1 MLIPV
6 VLAAALMNA
15 AMVAA
20 SAVSAILIADDL
32 GPALAGLPNTAGVL
46 GTAAGAVLV
55 GRWTA
60 RLSRAQALKIGY
72 GVGVAGGAFTVIA
85 AVGAP
90 VALLFAGMF
99 LLGVGNA
106 ASLLSRYAAADA
118 APPARRSR
126 AMSTVIWAS
135 TLGAAGGPFL
145 MAPSQSTASSLGLP
159 AVAGP
164 FLLALAA
171 VFAALVAS
179 TYIRRTSTAD
189 APQVTDQTSGRPV
202 LLAAGVMI
210 VGQLVMVSVMT
221 AVPVHTHLHHDGLG
235 VLGVMLSVHTLGMF
249 ALSPLTGWLI
259 DRCGSRIV
267 MLAGLTGL
275 LVAAVL
281 VTRTGMAFTP
291 ALFLLGYAWNLCYL
305 GGSSQ
310 LGSAVLESRV
320 ESSIWA
326 VSAIATATS
335 PWLFTLGGFPVLA
348 AVSLVLAVPLLILV
362 LSHHARRALAR
373 GHQRPATP

>member
-46 GTAAGAVLV
+46 GTAAGAVAV
-55 GRWTA
+55 GRWTT
-60 RLSRAQALKIGY
+60 RHGRAQALQTGY
-72 GVGVAGGAFTVIA
+72 GVGVAGAALAVVA

-90 VALLFAGMF
+90 IALLFVGMS

-106 ASLLSRYAAADA
+106 ASLLSRYAAADVV
-118 APPARRSR
+118 PLARRAR
-126 AMSTVIWAS
+126 AMSTVVWAS
-135 TLGAAGGPFL
+135 TIGAAGGPFL
-145 MAPSQSTASSLGLP
+145 LAPSQSFASGFDLP

-179 TYIRRTSTAD
+179 TYIRRVRSTDVPLRRSAT
-189 APQVTDQTSGRPV
+189 AGGSL

-210 VGQLVMVSVMT
+210 VGHLAMVSLMT
-221 AVPVHTHLHHDGLG
+221 AVPVHTHQHSEGLG
-235 VLGVMLSVHTLGMF
+235 LLGLMLSVHTLGMF
-249 ALSPLTGWLI
+249 ALSPLTGWGI
-259 DRCGSRIV
+259 DRFGSRTV
-267 MLAGLTGL
+267 MLAGLMLLLLSAGLMTQTG
-275 LVAAVL
+275 A
-281 VTRTGMAFTP
+281 AFTP

-305 GGSSQ
+305 GGSAHLASPE
-310 LGSAVLESRV
+310 LESRV

-326 VSAIATATS
+326 VAAVSTATS
-335 PWLFTLGGFPVLA
+335 PWLFTLGGFPLLSAVA
-348 AVSLVLAVPLLILV
+348 AALAVPLLL
-362 LSHHARRALAR
+362 LTLRSK
-373 GHQRPATP
+373 GATKEMVQQ

>member
-1 MLIPV
+1 MLTPV

-46 GTAAGAVLV
+46 GTAAGAVLI
-55 GRWTA
+55 GRWTS
-60 RLSRAQALKIGY
+60 RLNRAHALRLGY
-72 GVGVAGGAFTVIA
+72 AVGVVGAAGTVLA

-90 VALLFAGMF
+90 IALLFAGMF
-99 LLGVGNA
+99 LLGAGNA
-106 ASLLSRYAAADA
+106 ASLLSRYAAADL
-118 APPARRSR
+118 APAARRAR
-126 AMSTVIWAS
+126 AMSTVVWAS

-145 MAPSQSTASSLGLP
+145 MEPSQSAASGLGLP
-159 AVAGP
+159 AIAGP

-179 TYIRRTSTAD
+179 TYIRRTEPAD
-189 APQVTDQTSGRPV
+189 APPVRTATNGRPV

-221 AVPVHTHLHHDGLG
+221 AVPVHTHMHHDGLG

-249 ALSPLTGWLI
+249 ALSPLTGWWI
-259 DRCGSRIV
+259 DRSGPRVV
-267 MLAGLTGL
+267 MLAGLVGL

-281 VTRTGMAFTP
+281 ATRTGLVFTP
-291 ALFLLGYAWNLCYL
+291 SLFLLGYAWNLCYL
-305 GGSSQ
+305 GGSAQ
-310 LGSAVLESRV
+310 LGSAALESRV
-320 ESSIWA
+320 ESSIWT
-326 VSAIATATS
+326 VSALATATS

-348 AVSLVLAVPLLILV
+348 AVSLALAVPLLV
-362 LSHHARRALAR
+362 LALRYRERVLAQSGPR
-373 GHQRPATP
+373 

>member
-1 MLIPV
+1 MLTPV

-46 GTAAGAVLV
+46 GTAAGAVLI

-60 RLSRAQALKIGY
+60 RRNRAQALRYGY
-72 GVGVAGGAFTVIA
+72 GVGVAGGATTVLS
-85 AVGAP
+85 AVGGP
-90 VALLFAGMF
+90 IALLFAGMF
-99 LLGVGNA
+99 LLGAGNA
-106 ASLLSRYAAADA
+106 AALLSRYAAADL
-118 APPARRSR
+118 APASKRSR
-126 AMSTVIWAS
+126 AMSTVVWAS

-145 MAPSQSTASSLGLP
+145 LAPSQSAASVAGLP
-159 AVAGP
+159 AIAGP

-171 VFAALVAS
+171 VFSALVAS
-179 TYIRRTSTAD
+179 TYIRRTKPAD
-189 APQVTDQTSGRPV
+189 APRVPTATSGRPV
-202 LLAAGVMI
+202 LLAAGVMV

-249 ALSPLTGWLI
+249 ALSPLTGWWI
-259 DRCGSRIV
+259 DRSGPRVV
-267 MLAGLTGL
+267 MLAGLVGL

-281 VTRTGMAFTP
+281 VTRTVTP
-291 ALFLLGYAWNLCYL
+291 SLFLLGYAWNLCYL
-305 GGSSQ
+305 GGSAQ
-310 LGSAVLESRV
+310 LGSAALESRV
-320 ESSIWA
+320 ESSIWT
-326 VSAIATATS
+326 VSALATATS

-348 AVSLVLAVPLLILV
+348 AASLTLAVPLLVLV
-362 LSHHARRALAR
+362 LRHRSVTA
-373 GHQRPATP
+373 PAGVSLPRT

>member
-46 GTAAGAVLV
+46 GTAAGAMAV

-60 RLSRAQALKIGY
+60 RFGRAQALRTGY
-72 GVGVAGGAFTVIA
+72 GVGVAGGAFTVLG

-90 VALLFAGMF
+90 VALLFVGMF

-118 APPARRSR
+118 VPLARRAR
-126 AMSTVIWAS
+126 AMSTVVWAS
-135 TLGAAGGPFL
+135 TLGAAGGPFF
-145 MAPSQSTASSLGLP
+145 MAPSQSFASGFGLP
-159 AVAGP
+159 AIAGP

-179 TYIRRTSTAD
+179 TYIRRTSSDD
-189 APQVTDQTSGRPV
+189 APQVRQASGGRPV

-210 VGQLVMVSVMT
+210 VGHLVMVSVMT
-221 AVPVHTHLHHDGLG
+221 AVPVHTHQHHDGLG
-235 VLGVMLSVHTLGMF
+235 LLGVMLSVHTLGMF
-249 ALSPLTGWLI
+249 ALSPLTGWSI
-259 DRCGSRIV
+259 DRFGPRAV
-267 MLAGLTGL
+267 MLAGLVGL
-275 LVAAVL
+275 LVSAVL
-281 VTRTGMAFTP
+281 VTRSGLVFTP

-305 GGSSQ
+305 GGSAQ
-310 LGSAVLESRV
+310 LGSAELESRV

-326 VSAIATATS
+326 VAALATASS
-335 PWLFTLGGFPVLA
+335 PWLFTLGGFPILA
-348 AVSLVLAVPLLILV
+348 VVSVILVVPLLVLV
-362 LSHHARRALAR
+362 TRSSRN
-373 GHQRPATP
+373 RPVDMVSR

>member
-6 VLAAALMNA
+6 ILAAALMNA

-20 SAVSAILIADDL
+20 SAISAILIADDL

-46 GTAAGAVLV
+46 GTAAGAMVV

-60 RLSRAQALKIGY
+60 RLGRAQALKIGY
-72 GVGVAGGAFTVIA
+72 GVGVAGGALTVLA

-90 VALLFAGMF
+90 VALLFVGMF
-99 LLGVGNA
+99 LLGVGNS

-118 APPARRSR
+118 APPSRRSS
-126 AMSTVIWAS
+126 AMSTVVWAS

-145 MAPSQSTASSLGLP
+145 LAPSQSAASSFGLP
-159 AVAGP
+159 SIAGP

-171 VFAALVAS
+171 VFSALVAA
-179 TYIRRTSTAD
+179 TYIRRTDSTD
-189 APQVTDQTSGRPV
+189 TPQPRVDTGGRPV

-221 AVPVHTHLHHDGLG
+221 AVPVHTHQHHDGLG
-235 VLGVMLSVHTLGMF
+235 MLGVMLSVHTLGMF
-249 ALSPLTGWLI
+249 ALSPLTGWSI
-259 DRCGSRIV
+259 DRFGPRAV
-267 MLAGLTGL
+267 TLAGLIGL
-275 LVAAVL
+275 LLAALL
-281 VTRTGMAFTP
+281 VTRTGLVFTP

-305 GGSSQ
+305 GGSAQ
-310 LGSAVLESRV
+310 LGSAALESRV
-320 ESSIWA
+320 ESSIWT
-326 VSAIATATS
+326 VSALATATS

-348 AVSLVLAVPLLILV
+348 VVSLVLAVPLLLV
-362 LSHHARRALAR
+362 VLRQREHAAVAC
-373 GHQRPATP
+373 